1 MILIRVL
8 VEPRLDKLPTPV
20 NHLLVT
26 SKKLESAASPS
37 AARQITTSPT
47 TNCQLRNIKYFKKTD
62 KRKQKMTNYSAVLH
76 YMSSGLNRWDSG
88 GMQLL
93 DPKMGFSNGMK
104 SCEQVQ
110 NFFLVLKM

>member
-47 TNCQLRNIKYFKKTD
+47 TNCQLRNIKYFKKKQTNEN
-62 KRKQKMTNYSAVLH
+62 RK
-76 YMSSGLNRWDSG
+76 
-88 GMQLL
+88 
-93 DPKMGFSNGMK
+93 
-104 SCEQVQ
+104 
-110 NFFLVLKM
+110 

>member
-47 TNCQLRNIKYFKKTD
+47 TNCQLRNIKYLKKKQTNEN
-62 KRKQKMTNYSAVLH
+62 RK
-76 YMSSGLNRWDSG
+76 
-88 GMQLL
+88 
-93 DPKMGFSNGMK
+93 
-104 SCEQVQ
+104 
-110 NFFLVLKM
+110 